1 MSIVL
6 SPQELEAYTLKSTPG
21 RQRRVLEHIRVP
33 FQVRP
38 DGTLILLVSHVHA
51 AYDVNH
57 QVQRG
62 PRLRFA

>member
-21 RQRRVLEHIRVP
+21 RQRRVLKHINVP
-33 FQVRP
+33 FRVRP
-38 DGTLILLVSHVHA
+38 DGTLIVLVSHVHE
-51 AYDVNH
+51 AYDESH
-57 QVQRG
+57 QVQRV